1 MRNKYKN
8 AFEVPNLKH
17 IADTQHYFPFFPP
30 NFPKTFPTNINTVLD
45 SKGRPGGLVRHLH
58 TGLKSHWQICTL
70 HLFLLR
76 HLILLKCSLS
86 SKKCCAIRWELSSS
100 HSHRKSWVLLRGP
113 RKHKLALGTDFFS
126 WRLIICIMCWILNNF
141 TPRLSSS
148 NPGATNSSPLSTASG
163 PIWTSLCA
171 YLSQQWNTG
180 WKSKSPI
187 Q

>member
-100 HSHRKSWVLLRGP
+100 HSHRKSWVLLKRP
-113 RKHKLALGTDFFS
+113 TETQTCSRNRFLQLTVDYMHHVLNFKQFYSQVKLFKS
-126 WRLIICIMCWILNNF
+126 W
-141 TPRLSSS
+141 S
-148 NPGATNSSPLSTASG
+148 N
-163 PIWTSLCA
+163 
-171 YLSQQWNTG
+171 
-180 WKSKSPI
+180 
-187 Q
+187 